1 MSDEQQETID
11 VDNDGKITPMEIDL
25 TKTRFKNRR
34 RMAWLAM
41 WAMVALTTILL
52 SDFVSI
58 ERIKAVDNVFEMF
71 YIAMASVVGAYMGFT
86 TWASK
91 K

>member
-1 MSDEQQETID
+1 MSDEQETID

-41 WAMVALTTILL
+41 WSMVALTTILL

-86 TWASK
+86 TWANK

>member
-1 MSDEQQETID
+1 MSDEQETID

-41 WAMVALTTILL
+41 WSMVALTTILL

-86 TWASK
+86 TWATK